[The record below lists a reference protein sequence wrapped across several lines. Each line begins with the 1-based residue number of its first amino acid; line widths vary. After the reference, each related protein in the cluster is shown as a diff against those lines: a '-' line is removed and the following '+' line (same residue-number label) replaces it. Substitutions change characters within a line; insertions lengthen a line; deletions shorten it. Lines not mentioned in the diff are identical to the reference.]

1 MGKYHAICGACDSE
15 TITDGWSPQE
25 CPFCELDKVN
35 KQNEKL
41 KTASAQ
47 LGEME
52 TALRKLIKVFPRNL
66 SCNELHHSKNEY
78 HADDKECPVV
88 ENTRKALEEAEQLLK
103 KYE

>member
-1 MGKYHAICGACDSE
+1 MSKTLIIDKLEKHAYEFCNIDDMIPVVKSE
-15 TITDGWSPQE
+15 
-25 CPFCELDKVN
+25 VVR
-35 KQNEKL
+35 
-41 KTASAQ
+41 
-47 LGEME
+47 EME

-103 KYE
+103 RYE

>member
-1 MGKYHAICGACDSE
+1 
-15 TITDGWSPQE
+15 
-25 CPFCELDKVN
+25 
-35 KQNEKL
+35 
-41 KTASAQ
+41 
-47 LGEME
+47 ME